1 MRWGFRGIMGEG
13 KRDYQAREMG
23 KREKVLGKG

>member
-1 MRWGFRGIMGEG
+1 MRWGFRGITGEG
-13 KRDYQAREMG
+13 KRDYQVREME